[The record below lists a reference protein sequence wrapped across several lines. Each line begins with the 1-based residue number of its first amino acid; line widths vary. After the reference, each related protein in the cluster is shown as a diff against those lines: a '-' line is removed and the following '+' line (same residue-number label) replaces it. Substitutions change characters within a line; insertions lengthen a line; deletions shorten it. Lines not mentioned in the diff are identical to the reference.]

1 MSPLPGPTPTNLMA
15 ARNFSVRMILIT
27 REVRRIAPRK
37 NSPDFRYSCLI
48 KRAYIILNDDFRGI

>member
-1 MSPLPGPTPTNLMA
+1 MA